1 MALLRPIFRDGRV
14 LLLLALLLAVP
25 GAARGERVAA
35 SEYDVKAAFL
45 LNFTKFVEWP
55 PAAFSSDTS
64 MLLCVLGDDPFGK
77 SLELVSGEQIAGRK
91 VQLLRI
97 REMPEPEGCQIVF
110 VSRSERR
117 RLPEILTHLRGEPV
131 LTVADTGGFLEQGG
145 IINFTLEGSKV
156 RFEINQDAAGRAGI
170 KISSKLLRLATRV
183 KGSPEP

>member
-1 MALLRPIFRDGRV
+1 MAFLRQGR
-14 LLLLALLLAVP
+14 LFLLLALLLGLPRAL
-25 GAARGERVAA
+25 GAQVAA

-45 LNFTKFVEWP
+45 MNFTKFVEWP

-64 MLLCVLGDDPFGK
+64 MLLCVLGEDPFGK
-77 SLELVSGEQIAGRK
+77 SLELVSDEQIAGRK

-110 VSRSERR
+110 VSRSEKR
-117 RLPEILTHLRGEPV
+117 RLPEVLAHLRGAPV

-156 RFEINQDAAGRAGI
+156 RFEINQEAAERAGI